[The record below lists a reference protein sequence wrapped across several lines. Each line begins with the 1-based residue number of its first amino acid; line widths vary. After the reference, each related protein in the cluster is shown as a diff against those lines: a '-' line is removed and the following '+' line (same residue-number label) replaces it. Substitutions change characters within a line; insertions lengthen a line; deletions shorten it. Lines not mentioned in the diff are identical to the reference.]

1 MKTTSKTRSI
11 LLACGIALAVTVW
24 MLSGLGR
31 SPKSDS
37 TPSTV
42 RDESGP
48 GSAAGNPERR
58 IRVMVQHLSARPITR
73 EIVVSGRTEPNRE
86 VELRAET
93 EGAVVKLGAERGARV
108 SKGARIAELDMRDR
122 EARLAEAEALIV
134 QMRLQ
139 YEGAQ
144 RLRGQ
149 QFVSEAQIAEAKARL
164 VGAEAARKKILD
176 DIDYTTVEAPFDAV
190 LQERPVEVGDYVKVG
205 DTIAHLVDTDPLIVV
220 GEVNERDIHAIAIGG
235 PGTARLVDGRL
246 VDGTIR
252 YLSPVADN
260 NTRTF
265 RAELAIPNPDSAL
278 RAGVTAE
285 VRLGAGEITAHSLS
299 PALLALADD
308 GTVGVKAVDAMNRV
322 HFYPVE
328 ILGSAPDGISVTGL
342 PDELRV
348 ISVGQGFVTE
358 GQIVEAVMDPATL
371 SQSSNERAY

>member
-31 SPKSDS
+31 APKSDS

-42 RDESGP
+42 RNESGP

-139 YEGAQ
+139 FEGAQ
-144 RLRGQ
+144 RLQGQ

-176 DIDYTTVEAPFDAV
+176 DIDYTTIEAPFDAV

-220 GEVNERDIHAIAIGG
+220 GEVNERDVHEIAVGG
-235 PGTARLVDGRL
+235 KARPSSSMVGSSTARFAISLPSPTTTRGRFASSS
-246 VDGTIR
+246 R
-252 YLSPVADN
+252 S
-260 NTRTF
+260 RT
-265 RAELAIPNPDSAL
+265 P
-278 RAGVTAE
+278 
-285 VRLGAGEITAHSLS
+285 
-299 PALLALADD
+299 
-308 GTVGVKAVDAMNRV
+308 
-322 HFYPVE
+322 
-328 ILGSAPDGISVTGL
+328 
-342 PDELRV
+342 
-348 ISVGQGFVTE
+348 
-358 GQIVEAVMDPATL
+358 
-371 SQSSNERAY
+371 RAYCAPV